1 MNHLN
6 SVLIEGTVMHG
17 ASSPDDDSFHFHVNS
32 IRFEKIDQGV
42 KKIEQYFEIRAY
54 GGLAAVCRDSCLPD
68 RTLRVS
74 GRLENSLDGHVF
86 IRAEHVE
93 FKDRL

>member
-1 MNHLN
+1 MNHIN

-17 ASSPDDDSFHFHVNS
+17 ASSLNDGSFQFYVS
-32 IRFEKIDQGV
+32 SAQFEKIEQGF

-54 GGLAAVCRDSCLPD
+54 GSLAAVCRDSCPPD

-74 GRLENSLDGHVF
+74 GRLENSTDGHVF
-86 IRAEHVE
+86 IHADHVE